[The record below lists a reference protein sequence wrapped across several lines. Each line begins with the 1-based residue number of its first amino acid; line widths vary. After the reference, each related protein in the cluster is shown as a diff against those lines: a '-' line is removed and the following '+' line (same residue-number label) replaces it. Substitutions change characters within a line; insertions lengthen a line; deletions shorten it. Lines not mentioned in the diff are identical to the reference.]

1 MHTRSMEVKDKR
13 SIQGEQ
19 TRAALLEA
27 ARVLFGGQGYS
38 ATSLDEVVAHAGVT
52 KGALYHHFADKEG
65 LFQAV
70 YEQAQQE
77 VSDQAVSLFLQPDSW
92 RALVDGCRL
101 WIVAHLDPQV
111 RRIVLTDAR
120 GVLGWETVRSIETRF
135 GAVAVRGALRKAMYA
150 GVVERRPLRPLALM
164 LTGALSEACF
174 YVAEADN
181 PDVALAEVGELVEAL
196 LNGLRA
202 G

>member
-13 SIQGEQ
+13 SIRGEQ

-27 ARVLFGGQGYS
+27 AQMLFGEHGY
-38 ATSLDEVVAHAGVT
+38 AGTSLDEVVAQAGVT
-52 KGALYHHFADKEG
+52 KGALYHHFADKES
-65 LFQAV
+65 LFLAV
-70 YEQAQQE
+70 YERAQQE
-77 VSDQAVSLFLQPDSW
+77 ASDQAVALFLQPDAWS
-92 RALVDGCRL
+92 ALVDGCRL
-101 WIVAHLDPQV
+101 WIVAHLDPKV

-120 GVLGWETVRSIETRF
+120 GVLGWETVRSIETKF
-135 GAVAVRGALRKAMYA
+135 SAVALRGALRKAMHA

-174 YVAEADN
+174 YVADAED
-181 PDVALAEVGELVEAL
+181 PDQALTEVGELVEAM

-202 G
+202 R